1 MNLGPTAVRS
11 VARMTLSA
19 DLYTQLEQAG
29 GIGDRSGDRIQ
40 ADWQKMMEHLREL
53 LQCTSANLK
62 IGLVT
67 LR

>member
-1 MNLGPTAVRS
+1 MR
-11 VARMTLSA
+11 
-19 DLYTQLEQAG
+19 
-29 GIGDRSGDRIQ
+29 
-40 ADWQKMMEHLREL
+40 MMEHLREL